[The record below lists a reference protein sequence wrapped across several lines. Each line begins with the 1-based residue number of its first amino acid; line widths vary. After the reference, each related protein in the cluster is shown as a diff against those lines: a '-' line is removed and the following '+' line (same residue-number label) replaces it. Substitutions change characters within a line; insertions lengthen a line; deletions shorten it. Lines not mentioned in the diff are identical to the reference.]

1 MRRVGQHPHI
11 LPLLWGWEQRGRLYL
26 LTHFCPWG
34 SLGELWGRPGGQG
47 MGEWRLWG
55 YLWDLLLALRH
66 LHACPIAHLD
76 LKPAN
81 VLLTHGGCR
90 LADFGTAVA
99 PRLPHS
105 NPQLPHV
112 DPRTTQ
118 SDPRPTCTAP
128 QMTRSDPQPTH
139 ELTYSDPQLPHTASQ
154 PTSAA
159 PQLSHGDSQ
168 PPHTFQFH
176 TYGAGDPRYVAP
188 EALMGQG
195 GPPSDIF
202 SLALTILELGG
213 SQRLPPWGE
222 GWQELRRGGL
232 PQSAAPGMWGR
243 VGGYRAGIWGC
254 GERLWGRDVGQGCGG
269 VGKGYGAVGWSYGA
283 GTWGRAPSRIV
294 GDPPHLRPIGLSE
307 ELRGVLGAMM
317 ELDPR
322 RRPTAAELLTWG
334 AVRRAGRWRVL
345 TRWADAGLRGMEAL
359 GEVAQPHGGAATGP
373 DLRGGGRGAAP
384 CPPPIK
390 LSYGSEPHIC
400 PPSGSLRGFGVQ
412 FYLVGGC
419 VCDLWVWG
427 GSMGLGGGVS
437 VGPAPPPVSGHLSFF
452 RASINSGGGGGGV
465 GWSDTA

>member
-1 MRRVGQHPHI
+1 GEGGGGGAGVATPPPPPPPGLSYDPSLPQSCFRQSFLVLGRAGGGSCGEVFKVRSRADGRLYALKRSRRRFRGPMDRGRLLEEATHMRRVGQHPHI

-34 SLGELWGRPGGQG
+34 SLGELWGRLGGQG

-105 NPQLPHV
+105 DLWLPH
-112 DPRTTQ
+112 
-118 SDPRPTCTAP
+118 SDPRPTRSDPRLACTAP
-128 QMTRSDPQPTH
+128 QMTCGDPQPTH
-139 ELTYSDPQLPHTASQ
+139 GTAGDPQLTHRDPQLPHTSPQ
-154 PTSAA
+154 LTYAA
-159 PQLSHGDSQ
+159 PQLRHGDSQ
-168 PPHTFQFH
+168 PPHIAPQPPHTFQPH
-176 TYGAGDPRYVAP
+176 TYGAGDPRYAAP

-232 PQSAAPGMWGR
+232 PQSAAPG
-243 VGGYRAGIWGC
+243 
-254 GERLWGRDVGQGCGG
+254 
-269 VGKGYGAVGWSYGA
+269 
-283 GTWGRAPSRIV
+283 
-294 GDPPHLRPIGLSE
+294 LSE

-317 ELDPR
+317 EPDPR

-345 TRWADAGLRGMEAL
+345 TRWADVGLRGMEAL
-359 GEVAQPHGGAATGP
+359 GESLPVPLYPAGTKTQWGP
-373 DLRGGGRGAAP
+373 SAP
-384 CPPPIK
+384 
-390 LSYGSEPHIC
+390 
-400 PPSGSLRGFGVQ
+400 
-412 FYLVGGC
+412 
-419 VCDLWVWG
+419 
-427 GSMGLGGGVS
+427 SM
-437 VGPAPPPVSGHLSFF
+437 
-452 RASINSGGGGGGV
+452 
-465 GWSDTA
+465 

>member
-1 MRRVGQHPHI
+1 MGPTPHLWVSTRTYESAPHICGSAPQVRSRADGHLYALKRSRRRFRGPTDRERLLEEVTHMRRVGQHPHI

-34 SLGELWGRPGGQG
+34 SLGELWGRLGGQG

-81 VLLTHGGCR
+81 ILLTHGGCR

-99 PRLPHS
+99 PRLPYS
-105 NPQLPHV
+105 SPQVPHIDPWPTQG
-112 DPRTTQ
+112 DPRL
-118 SDPRPTCTAP
+118 TCTAP
-128 QMTRSDPQPTH
+128 QMTCSDPQPTH
-139 ELTYSDPQLPHTASQ
+139 GTASAPELTHSDPQLPHTASQ
-154 PTSAA
+154 PTYTA
-159 PQLSHGDSQ
+159 PQLSHGASQ
-168 PPHTFQFH
+168 PPHTFQLRN
-176 TYGAGDPRYVAP
+176 YGAGDARYAAP

-232 PQSAAPGMWGR
+232 PQSAAPG
-243 VGGYRAGIWGC
+243 
-254 GERLWGRDVGQGCGG
+254 
-269 VGKGYGAVGWSYGA
+269 
-283 GTWGRAPSRIV
+283 
-294 GDPPHLRPIGLSE
+294 LSE
-307 ELRGVLGAMM
+307 ELRRVLGAMM
-317 ELDPR
+317 ELDPQ

-359 GEVAQPHGGAATGP
+359 GEAFRLALWRLWGTLWGTLWGPAT
-373 DLRGGGRGAAP
+373 
-384 CPPPIK
+384 
-390 LSYGSEPHIC
+390 
-400 PPSGSLRGFGVQ
+400 PPSSPLPHTPHSSSEEEDDDKDSQRSPSPMVGLRRALTFEEEEEE
-412 FYLVGGC
+412 
-419 VCDLWVWG
+419 
-427 GSMGLGGGVS
+427 
-437 VGPAPPPVSGHLSFF
+437 PPHVLPQ
-452 RASINSGGGGGGV
+452 
-465 GWSDTA
+465 